1 MKELKRKIFNSLS
14 FSLIGGIAGGY
25 AVSSDLWFFLMPLSL
40 AILWSG
46 FDKNISNFFWGFS
59 FILSSH
65 FWLLYLHP
73 LTWLGFSWTISIFIT
88 TLIYFGCAMVGGFL
102 IFLWGYVA
110 QKLIYK
116 KYIFSEKNIDLFLKV
131 LLLCFIWSFSELIL
145 TQTPLFWIGI
155 GDSLIP
161 GDLFLAGLAR
171 WIGSTGLCIVQLL
184 IGFWIFCVFEKWKRN
199 LKFRELFVWG
209 IISLILLHLLGA
221 FLILPKSSD
230 NVYPIAIWQTNK
242 PTREKFLIDNTKM
255 NKEILSIQEKASS
268 KNAELLITPEGTL
281 RSDFVFNSPNKM
293 NTLAGGF
300 RRYKNQLRSS
310 LLFFEKG
317 EKIFSGFIDKNRL
330 VPIGEKQPKI
340 FNLYKGLS
348 LIGGVQPGTK
358 SRYLELKNLP
368 NFAVAICYEISDSLK
383 IKDAVH
389 NGGEL
394 ILAIAN
400 LDPYPQKIHD
410 QFISMASMRS
420 IENNRDSIIAS
431 NTGPSGLIRSDGR
444 IDSLIA
450 SNVEEN
456 IIVYPN
462 LKSQN
467 SFYTKF
473 GIQIF
478 SIIFILLIILNFLR
492 AI

>member
-1 MKELKRKIFNSLS
+1 M
-14 FSLIGGIAGGY
+14 
-25 AVSSDLWFFLMPLSL
+25 
-40 AILWSG
+40 
-46 FDKNISNFFWGFS
+46 
-59 FILSSH
+59 
-65 FWLLYLHP
+65 
-73 LTWLGFSWTISIFIT
+73 
-88 TLIYFGCAMVGGFL
+88 
-102 IFLWGYVA
+102 
-110 QKLIYK
+110 
-116 KYIFSEKNIDLFLKV
+116 
-131 LLLCFIWSFSELIL
+131 
-145 TQTPLFWIGI
+145 
-155 GDSLIP
+155 
-161 GDLFLAGLAR
+161 
-171 WIGSTGLCIVQLL
+171 
-184 IGFWIFCVFEKWKRN
+184 
-199 LKFRELFVWG
+199 
-209 IISLILLHLLGA
+209 
-221 FLILPKSSD
+221 
-230 NVYPIAIWQTNK
+230 
-242 PTREKFLIDNTKM
+242 
-255 NKEILSIQEKASS
+255 
-268 KNAELLITPEGTL
+268 
-281 RSDFVFNSPNKM
+281 
-293 NTLAGGF
+293 
-300 RRYKNQLRSS
+300 
-310 LLFFEKG
+310 
-317 EKIFSGFIDKNRL
+317 
-330 VPIGEKQPKI
+330 
-340 FNLYKGLS
+340 
-348 LIGGVQPGTK
+348 
-358 SRYLELKNLP
+358 P